1 MTPLSPCWSNPR
13 RNDQGLPLR
22 LYFQLEQ
29 AEGSSLKVASAAR
42 WTLLGWLAL
51 AGAGAHEFTITP
63 VAVVVTGDGTFQA
76 DVGLDADALA
86 LGLPLEADSE
96 LVAAGM
102 RELPDEAFASAVE
115 RARGAVT
122 EDLQIAFDGGR
133 VAFQVSFPHHGTPAA
148 AEAVPPTVLG
158 TLARL
163 TGRVPDGASEMVF
176 QAPARYKTV
185 SLQLLLPTQGEP
197 YNVLL
202 EPAQA
207 SPAIPLTG
215 SGRTGSGQSVFLAYL
230 KLGFTHIVPKGLD
243 HILFVL
249 GLFLLSARWRPLL
262 YQVTAFTVAHSV
274 TLALSMQGIL
284 ALPERFVET
293 LIALSIS
300 WVAVENIA
308 TSRLKPWRVA
318 LVFCFGLLHGLGFAG
333 VLSELGLPEG
343 RFLTALVSFNVGV
356 ELGQISVVA
365 LAFLVVG
372 RFRHL
377 AGYRRYVVIP
387 SSAVIAAVGLWWSVT
402 RALG

>member
-1 MTPLSPCWSNPR
+1 M
-13 RNDQGLPLR
+13 
-22 LYFQLEQ
+22 
-29 AEGSSLKVASAAR
+29 
-42 WTLLGWLAL
+42 LAL
-51 AGAGAHEFTITP
+51 ATAAAHEFTITP
-63 VAVVVTGDGTFQA
+63 VTVVITGDGTFQA

-96 LVAAGM
+96 LVAQGM
-102 RELPDEAFASAVE
+102 RDLPEQAFA
-115 RARGAVT
+115 GAVDKARNAVQD
-122 EDLQIAFDGGR
+122 DLRIAFD
-133 VAFQVSFPHHGTPAA
+133 QVGVPFEVGFPHHGTPAA
-148 AEAVPPTVLG
+148 TEADPPTVLG

-163 TGRVPDGASEMVF
+163 TGRVPDGASELIF

-185 SLQLLLPTQGEP
+185 SLQILSPNRP
-197 YNVLL
+197 DAYSVLL
-202 EPAQA
+202 EPAEP
-207 SPAIPLTG
+207 SPAFRLTG
-215 SGRTGSGQSVFLAYL
+215 GPGAVSGQGVFFAYL

-284 ALPERFVET
+284 TLPGRFVET

-308 TSRLKPWRVA
+308 TSNLKPWRVA

-343 RFLTALVSFNVGV
+343 RFLTALVSFNLGV
-356 ELGQISVVA
+356 ELGQVSVVA

-377 AGYRRYVVIP
+377 SGYRRYVVIP
-387 SSAVIAAVGLWWSVT
+387 CSAAIAAVGFWWSAT
-402 RALG
+402 RAFG

>member
-1 MTPLSPCWSNPR
+1 MARWA
-13 RNDQGLPLR
+13 
-22 LYFQLEQ
+22 F
-29 AEGSSLKVASAAR
+29 SAA
-42 WTLLGWLAL
+42 LAL
-51 AGAGAHEFTITP
+51 ASATAHEFTITP
-63 VAVVVTGDGTFQA
+63 VTVVITGDGNFQA

-96 LVAAGM
+96 LVAEGI
-102 RELPDEAFASAVE
+102 RELSQEAFAGAFEKARIAVQDDL
-115 RARGAVT
+115 RIAVD
-122 EDLQIAFDGGR
+122 EVAVPFD
-133 VAFQVSFPHHGTPAA
+133 VAFPQHGTPAA
-148 AEAVPPTVLG
+148 TEADPPTVLG

-163 TGRVPDGASEMVF
+163 TGRVPEHGSALVF

-185 SLQLLLPTQGEP
+185 SLRILAPNRPEA
-197 YNVLL
+197 YSVLL
-202 EPAQA
+202 EPAEP
-207 SPAIPLTG
+207 SPAFPLAG
-215 SGRTGSGQSVFLAYL
+215 SSETVSKQGVFLVYL

-284 ALPERFVET
+284 TLPARFVET

-308 TSRLKPWRVA
+308 TSKLKPWRVA

-333 VLSELGLPEG
+333 VLSELGLPEA
-343 RFLTALVSFNVGV
+343 RFLTALVSFNLGV
-356 ELGQISVVA
+356 ELGQVSVVA
-365 LAFLVVG
+365 LAFLLVG

-377 AGYRRYVVIP
+377 SGYRRYVVIP
-387 SSAVIAAVGLWWSVT
+387 CSAAIAAVGAWWSVT
-402 RALG
+402 RAFG

>member
-1 MTPLSPCWSNPR
+1 MN
-13 RNDQGLPLR
+13 
-22 LYFQLEQ
+22 
-29 AEGSSLKVASAAR
+29 VASAAR
-42 WTLLGWLAL
+42 WTISVTLAL
-51 AGAGAHEFTITP
+51 ASANAHEFTITP
-63 VAVVVTGDGTFQA
+63 VTVVITGDGTFQA

-96 LVAAGM
+96 VVAQGM
-102 RELPDEAFASAVE
+102 RELPEQAFASAVE
-115 RARGAVT
+115 RARIAVQD
-122 EDLQIAFDGGR
+122 DLRIAFDQAAVPFE
-133 VAFQVSFPHHGTPAA
+133 VAFPHHGTPAA
-148 AEAVPPTVLG
+148 AEAEPPTVLG

-163 TGRVPDGASEMVF
+163 TGHVPDGASELIF

-185 SLQLLLPTQGEP
+185 SLQILSPNRP
-197 YNVLL
+197 DAYRVLL
-202 EPAQA
+202 EPAEP
-207 SPAIPLTG
+207 SPAFRMTG
-215 SGRTGSGQSVFLAYL
+215 SPGAVSEQSVFLAYL

-274 TLALSMQGIL
+274 TLALSMQGVL
-284 ALPERFVET
+284 TLPARFVET

-308 TSRLKPWRVA
+308 TSTLKPWRVA
-318 LVFCFGLLHGLGFAG
+318 LVFGFGLLHGLGFAG

-343 RFLTALVSFNVGV
+343 RFLTALVSFNLGV
-356 ELGQISVVA
+356 ELGQVSVVA

-372 RFRHL
+372 RFRHR

-387 SSAVIAAVGLWWSVT
+387 CSAAIAAVGLWWSVT
-402 RALG
+402 RAFG